1 MQKAPVDLYEA
12 LRADHRRL
20 DELFDRLLDQVHV
33 NDTALADA
41 TWSELER
48 GLAGHLEAE
57 EKWIFPAIERAL
69 PDETRALRAEHAAI
83 REELAEL
90 GVELEIHALR
100 EETAERFIATIRA
113 HGARE
118 DDLLY
123 RWADKELAEGPRAS
137 VLERL
142 RLARVGPPGHDG
154 SKPPAKHEG

>member
-41 TWSELER
+41 TWAELER
-48 GLAGHLEAE
+48 GLAGHLDAE
-57 EKWIFPAIERAL
+57 EKWIFPAIEPTH

-83 REELAEL
+83 RERLAEL
-90 GVELEIHALR
+90 GLELEIHALR
-100 EETAERFIATIRA
+100 EETAERFIETIRA

-118 DDLLY
+118 DALLY
-123 RWADKELAEGPRAS
+123 RWADQVLAEGPKAS

-142 RLARVGPPGHDG
+142 RLARVGPPGKKAN
-154 SKPPAKHEG
+154 SP